1 MNFPLLAFDA
11 SVEPGTVALLT
22 GSGEIAE
29 YRARA
34 DESSSQALLP
44 GAQRLLAEAGLEF
57 RSLRA
62 IAFGRGP
69 GSFTGLRVACGV
81 VQGLAF
87 GLGLPV
93 IPVDS
98 LASVALQD
106 FDACQAPEG
115 TETLVL
121 LDARMGEVYCARY
134 RCEAG
139 VPTLCDQHRVLGP
152 DLVELPRSGTRCA
165 GNALLAYPTLAARC
179 EAANLVMNTEATP
192 TAAAVVRLAAV
203 ELAAGRTV
211 AARDAIPIYVRD
223 KVALTTRERLAAGG
237 KA

>member
-1 MNFPLLAFDA
+1 MTFTLLAFDA

-22 GSGEIAE
+22 GSGQIFD
-29 YRARA
+29 YRATA
-34 DESSSQALLP
+34 TESSSQALLP

-57 RSLRA
+57 RELGA

-106 FDACQAPEG
+106 FDACQAADG

-134 RCEAG
+134 RCEGGLPA
-139 VPTLCDQHRVLGP
+139 LCDTQQVLGP
-152 DLVELPRSGTRCA
+152 DLVDLPGAGVRCA
-165 GNALLAYPTLAARC
+165 GNALLAYPGLAARC
-179 EAANLVMNTEATP
+179 EAAGLVTNPGPTP
-192 TAAAVVRLAAV
+192 TASAVARLAAV
-203 ELAAGRTV
+203 EFAAGKTV
-211 AARDAIPIYVRD
+211 VARDAVPIYVRD